1 MAQGYLLQLRQR
13 TLTDGLLAA
22 AGYKLYVYTAGTT
35 TPVDTFSDS
44 GLTTANTNPLIADA
58 NGFFGPMFVAA
69 GSLYKLVL
77 KTDADVSVWTLD
89 GQEPMIASSGS
100 GSVTAVPAGSVV
112 WSPYSTPPTGYLLCD
127 GSAVSRS
134 TYAAL
139 AALAAADAYPNGS
152 GDGSTTFN
160 LPDLRGRA
168 PYGVAASGTGSTL
181 GATFGSLDHTHTG
194 PSHTHGVTVTR
205 DGWGISDLNSPPL
218 GATGRIQV
226 GNPTGTGTF
235 GSAYQASGD
244 LALTSDAG
252 GTGNT
257 GTGNAPG
264 VTGYW
269 FIKT

>member
-1 MAQGYLLQLRQR
+1 VAQGFVVQLPQR
-13 TLTDGLLAA
+13 LFKTVNGALVPASGWVITTFE
-22 AGYKLYVYTAGTT
+22 VGTT
-35 TPVDTFSDS
+35 TPKETWSD
-44 GLTTANTNPLIADA
+44 GQLTSS
-58 NGFFGPMFVAA
+58 NGTSVT
-69 GSLYKLVL
+69 
-77 KTDADVSVWTLD
+77 TDADGFYRMLIAQGDAVKCVVKDDGGVSQYTFD
-89 GQEPMIASSGS
+89 YQQPMIADPNA

-112 WSPYSTPPTGYLLCD
+112 WSPYSTLPTGYLLCD

-194 PSHTHGVTVTR
+194 PSHTHVTTVPR
-205 DGWGISDLNSPPL
+205 DGWGLTLNTPSVSERL
-218 GATGRIQV
+218 NVGYASGTGQFSSSYQ
-226 GNPTGTGTF
+226 PTGDVDVT
-235 GSAYQASGD
+235 SA
-244 LALTSDAG
+244 AG

>member
-112 WSPYSTPPTGYLLCD
+112 WSPYSTLPTGYLLCD

-139 AALAAADAYPNGS
+139 AALAAADAYPNGA

-194 PSHTHGVTVTR
+194 PSHTHVTTVPR
-205 DGWGISDLNSPPL
+205 DGWGLTLNTPSVSERL
-218 GATGRIQV
+218 NVGYASGTGQFSSSYQ
-226 GNPTGTGTF
+226 PTGDVDVT
-235 GSAYQASGD
+235 SA
-244 LALTSDAG
+244 AG